1 MKNMPVIEPRLHVI
15 LRARHRTNPGVSSH
29 ILFSVLLYVYL
40 VEIFG
45 ARGGVNK
52 TMRELD

>member
-29 ILFSVLLYVYL
+29 ISFSVLLYVYL